1 MAETRTARSE
11 AHGIEVHGVDT
22 IPEAERT
29 ARPRDVLSIL
39 VGTNLCLGLVI
50 FGWLPAT
57 FGLGFWACLTAQVAG
72 TGLAI
77 LLVAPMALISTRTGT
92 NLSTSSGASFGVR
105 GRLIGSMIG
114 LLLSLGYASL
124 TIWTGGAAVVEPL
137 SELVGLPNGSVS
149 YVIVYAG
156 LAAAAVMVA
165 VFGYRLLARLGR
177 VLAVGMTVLMAAG
190 MLALAGSFD
199 AAPVVDGG
207 YLLGDFWTTW
217 FLAFV
222 ATGISGPVA
231 FITLLGDYTR
241 YVSPRR
247 HSDRRVLVATAAGLA
262 LGLLIPQLFG
272 MFTTFAAR
280 AGDDYVTGLVAA
292 TPLWFLPLLLLNGV
306 FGTVGNA
313 GVLLY
318 SMGLDLDA
326 IVPALSRVKATIAIS
341 VLSMA
346 LVVTGYFVWD
356 AADAVTAFL
365 LIMTAAGT
373 PWAVITVIGFA
384 RCRGTYDVDAL
395 QVYNRRSRGGLYWY
409 RAGWSASATVAWAI
423 GTAIGVLSVDTTM
436 YHGPILDLTG
446 GIDLS
451 PILAGG
457 AAAISYL
464 LLTARVPQPMP
475 DLGLAPSVPSAVLA
489 DA

>member
-1 MAETRTARSE
+1 MGEPTA
-11 AHGIEVHGVDT
+11 AGIEVHGVDT

-29 ARPRDVLSIL
+29 ARPRDVVSIL

-57 FGLGFWACLTAQVAG
+57 FGLSFWACLTAQVAG
-72 TGLAI
+72 TFLAI
-77 LLVAPMALISTRTGT
+77 ALVAPMALISMRTGT

-105 GRLIGSMIG
+105 GRLVGSVIG

-137 SELVGLPNGSVS
+137 AELVGLPDGSAS
-149 YVIVYAG
+149 YVVVYAA
-156 LAAAAVMVA
+156 LAAGAVLVA
-165 VFGYRLLARLGR
+165 VFGYRVLTRLGSW
-177 VLAVGMTVLMAAG
+177 LAVAMSVLMVAG
-190 MLALAGSFD
+190 MLALAGRFD
-199 AAPVVDGG
+199 PAPVVDGG

-222 ATGISGPVA
+222 ATGISGPIA

-241 YVSPRR
+241 YLSPER
-247 HSDRRVLVATAAGLA
+247 HSSRRVLAATAGGLA
-262 LGLLIPQLFG
+262 LGLLLPQLFG

-280 AGDDYVTGLVAA
+280 AGDDYVGALVAA
-292 TPLWFLPLLLLNGV
+292 TPVWFLPLLLLNGV

-326 IVPALSRVKATIAIS
+326 IVPALSRVKATMLVS
-341 VLSMA
+341 VLSIA

-365 LIMTAAGT
+365 LLMTAAGT
-373 PWAVITVIGFA
+373 PWAVITVIGFL
-384 RCRGTYDVDAL
+384 RCRGSYDPDAL
-395 QVYNRRSRGGLYWY
+395 QVYNRRSRGGIYWY
-409 RAGWSASATVAWAI
+409 TGGWSVTATVAWAV
-423 GTAIGVLSVDTTM
+423 GTVLGLLSVDSTIWR
-436 YHGPILDLTG
+436 GPILELTG
-446 GIDLS
+446 GVDVS
-451 PILAGG
+451 PLLAG
-457 AAAISYL
+457 AAAAVTYL
-464 LLTARVPQPMP
+464 LLSRFSVQPMP
-475 DLGLAPSVPSAVLA
+475 EMSPSLVRSTR
-489 DA
+489 

>member
-1 MAETRTARSE
+1 MGERTST
-11 AHGIEVHGVDT
+11 GIEVHGVDT
-22 IPEAERT
+22 IPESERT
-29 ARPRDVLSIL
+29 AGPRDVVSIL

-57 FGLGFWACLTAQVAG
+57 FGLSFWACLTAQVAG
-72 TGLAI
+72 TFVAI
-77 LLVAPMALISTRTGT
+77 GLVAPMALISMRTGT

-105 GRLIGSMIG
+105 GRLIGSVIG

-137 SELVGLPNGSVS
+137 AELVGLPNGSAS
-149 YVIVYAG
+149 YVVVYAA
-156 LAAAAVMVA
+156 LAAGAVVVA
-165 VFGYRLLARLGR
+165 VFGYRLLTALGR
-177 VLAVGMTVLMAAG
+177 WLAVAMSVLMVAG
-190 MLALAGSFD
+190 MLALAGRFD
-199 AAPVVDGG
+199 PAPVVDG

-222 ATGISGPVA
+222 ATGISGPIA

-241 YVSPRR
+241 YVSPGR
-247 HSDRRVLVATAAGLA
+247 HSSRSVVVATAGGLT
-262 LGLLIPQLFG
+262 LGLLLPQLFG

-280 AGDDYVTGLVAA
+280 AGDDYVGAVVAA
-292 TPLWFLPLLLLNGV
+292 TPMWFLPLLLLNGV

-326 IVPALSRVKATIAIS
+326 IVPQLSRVRATVLVSA
-341 VLSMA
+341 LSMA

-365 LIMTAAGT
+365 LLMTAAGT
-373 PWAVITVIGFA
+373 PWAVITVIGHL
-384 RCRGTYDVDAL
+384 RCRGSYDPDAL
-395 QVYNRRSRGGLYWY
+395 QVYNRRSRGGIYWY
-409 RAGWSASATVAWAI
+409 TGGWSASATIAWAV
-423 GTAIGVLSVDTTM
+423 GTTLGLLAVDSTIWR
-436 YHGPILDLTG
+436 GPILHLTG

-451 PILAGG
+451 PLLAG
-457 AAAISYL
+457 AAAAVTYL
-464 LLTARVPQPMP
+464 LVSRVSAQPMP
-475 DLGLAPSVPSAVLA
+475 EPDTAPTPSLVRSN
-489 DA
+489 

>member
-1 MAETRTARSE
+1 MGEPTST
-11 AHGIEVHGVDT
+11 GIEVHGVDT
-22 IPEAERT
+22 IPESERT
-29 ARPRDVLSIL
+29 AGPRDVVSIL

-57 FGLGFWACLTAQVAG
+57 FGLSFWACLTAQVAG
-72 TGLAI
+72 TFLAI
-77 LLVAPMALISTRTGT
+77 ALVAPMALISMRTGT

-105 GRLIGSMIG
+105 GRLVGSVIG

-137 SELVGLPNGSVS
+137 AELFGLPNSSVS
-149 YVIVYAG
+149 YVLVYAL
-156 LAAAAVMVA
+156 LAAGAVFVA
-165 VFGYRLLARLGR
+165 VFGYRVLTRLGSW
-177 VLAVGMTVLMAAG
+177 LAVAMSVLMVAG
-190 MLALAGSFD
+190 MLALAGRFD
-199 AAPVVDGG
+199 PTPVVDGG

-222 ATGISGPVA
+222 ATGISGPIA

-241 YVSPRR
+241 YISPLR
-247 HSDRRVLVATAAGLA
+247 HSSRAVLAATAAGLA
-262 LGLLIPQLFG
+262 LGLLLPQLFG

-280 AGDDYVTGLVAA
+280 AGDDYVGALVAA

-326 IVPALSRVKATIAIS
+326 IVPRLSRVRATVLVS

-365 LIMTAAGT
+365 LLMTAAGT
-373 PWAVITVIGFA
+373 PWAVITVIGFL
-384 RCRGTYDVDAL
+384 RCRGRYDPDAL
-395 QVYNRRSRGGLYWY
+395 QVYNRRSRGGIYWY
-409 RAGWSASATVAWAI
+409 TGGWSVTATVAWAV
-423 GTAIGVLSVDTTM
+423 GTTLGLLSVDTTIW
-436 YHGPILDLTG
+436 HGPILELTG
-446 GIDLS
+446 GVDVS
-451 PILAGG
+451 PLLAG
-457 AAAISYL
+457 AAAAVTYL
-464 LLTARVPQPMP
+464 LLSRLSEQPMP
-475 DLGLAPSVPSAVLA
+475 ETSPSPSLVRST
-489 DA
+489 